1 MESRVHSHARFD
13 VHRAITDK
21 IVEAIERGA
30 SEFVMPWHRSGA
42 GVRRPQNAL
51 TERAYRGVNA
61 VALWAEASLAGYG
74 SDHWASFK
82 QWKSLGA
89 SVRRGEHGTV
99 IVFYKSLE
107 AGLSEDE
114 EAAGSERRMFA
125 RASRVFNAD
134 QVDGWWK
141 ATPVPTVL
149 AEILPEVEA
158 TIEATGAEIVEGG
171 DRAFYDRRADRI
183 HVPDRHR
190 FAGTPTSTPTES
202 FYATLLHE
210 ITHWSGAKDR
220 LDREFGERFGDDA
233 YAFEELVAE
242 LGSAF
247 LCGDLRIANDP
258 RPDHAAYVA
267 NWLGAL
273 KRDQRAIFTAARLG
287 SQAADYI
294 TGLSVPF

>member
-1 MESRVHSHARFD
+1 
-13 VHRAITDK
+13 
-21 IVEAIERGA
+21 
-30 SEFVMPWHRSGA
+30 
-42 GVRRPQNAL
+42 
-51 TERAYRGVNA
+51 
-61 VALWAEASLAGYG
+61 
-74 SDHWASFK
+74 
-82 QWKSLGA
+82 
-89 SVRRGEHGTV
+89 
-99 IVFYKSLE
+99 
-107 AGLSEDE
+107 
-114 EAAGSERRMFA
+114 MFA

-134 QVDGWWK
+134 QVDGWRQSRP
-141 ATPVPTVL
+141 APTAL

-158 TIEATGAEIVEGG
+158 TIEATGAAIVEAG

-190 FAGTPTSTPTES
+190 FAGTATSTPTES

-210 ITHWSGAKDR
+210 LTHWSGAKER

-247 LCGDLRIANDP
+247 LCADLRIANDP
-258 RPDHAAYVA
+258 RPDHAAYVSH
-267 NWLGAL
+267 WLEVL
-273 KRDQRAIFTAARLG
+273 KRDRRAIFTAARLA

>member
-30 SEFVMPWHRSGA
+30 GEFVMPWHRNGA
-42 GVRRPQNAL
+42 AVGRPRNAL

-61 VALWAEASLAGYG
+61 VALWAEASMAGYG

-82 QWKSLGA
+82 QWKGLGA

-99 IVFYKSLE
+99 IVFYKSFE

-114 EAAGSERRMFA
+114 EAAGSGRRMFA

-134 QVDGWWK
+134 QVDGWRQ
-141 ATPVPTVL
+141 ARPTPVVL

-158 TIEATGAEIVEGG
+158 TIEATGADIVEAG

-183 HVPDRHR
+183 HVPERGC

-210 ITHWSGAKDR
+210 LTHWSGAEKR
-220 LDREFGERFGDDA
+220 LDREFGKRFGDET

-247 LCGDLRIANDP
+247 LCSDLGIANEP
-258 RPDHAAYVA
+258 RSDHAAYVA
-267 NWLGAL
+267 HWLEVL
-273 KRDQRAIFTAARLG
+273 KRDQRAIFTAARLA